1 MAFAL
6 WVWVPLCDINS
17 WQRCPSARETER
29 EGQTVRTAL
38 TETENGNQRHDLT
51 STLVCN
57 VVATGYTR
65 IRSHTHTLAQAFVHA
80 LVHAR
85 DYTHSHT
92 QDISNCLHCQLDIWF
107 RLSERGA
114 TSTQTIKNVAYGKK
128 KRKQNG
134 NKKNENGQ
142 SKKGKQNKRQQRW
155 KRAASTSELKL
166 LQLLSRCYFYC
177 CCCCCRC
184 TLQLHSR
191 KKSIRSEYR
200 RAKSEKVNKHK
211 WGVKI
216 VGQRWLLCSVSST
229 L

>member
-1 MAFAL
+1 MTWRVHSFVM
-6 WVWVPLCDINS
+6 WWPQDTHTFVH
-17 WQRCPSARETER
+17 T
-29 EGQTVRTAL
+29 
-38 TETENGNQRHDLT
+38 
-51 STLVCN
+51 
-57 VVATGYTR
+57 
-65 IRSHTHTLAQAFVHA
+65 HTHTLAQAFVHA

-85 DYTHSHT
+85 DRTHTLAHAGHFKLFTLSAWHL
-92 QDISNCLHCQLDIWF
+92 ISLIRARRDLNADHKKCRIW
-107 RLSERGA
+107 
-114 TSTQTIKNVAYGKK
+114 QKK

-191 KKSIRSEYR
+191 KKSVRSEYR
-200 RAKSEKVNKHK
+200 RAKSEKVNKRK

-216 VGQRWLLCSVSST
+216 VGQHWLLCSVSST